1 MTASARTSCLSSR
14 AGHLAPSPPL
24 WPLCSLRLSSWPWPE
39 GTSSWQA
46 PHVAVCGWGS
56 QCAGSCHTQCE
67 ICHSGFTTCQV
78 ALFTRLAP
86 PPPQLSTVPL
96 CPPARRGPA
105 NSLAVRPVKGRVGAC
120 LWGSGPLA
128 ATFSRGCGGQV
139 QGRAQEAGGSTSALC
154 SRPDLGQAA
163 QSLCLSVPPHGMGL
177 SHQLPHRGVIMRAAE
192 TVHVEHLGH
201 SPQRITGAQ

>member
-1 MTASARTSCLSSR
+1 MLGAVTLSVKSATVD
-14 AGHLAPSPPL
+14 
-24 WPLCSLRLSSWPWPE
+24 SLLVRWLFSL
-39 GTSSWQA
+39 
-46 PHVAVCGWGS
+46 GS
-56 QCAGSCHTQCE
+56 
-67 ICHSGFTTCQV
+67 
-78 ALFTRLAP
+78 P
-86 PPPQLSTVPL
+86 PPPHPRGSPS
-96 CPPARRGPA
+96 CAPPQRGPA
-105 NSLAVRPVKGRVGAC
+105 HSLAVRPVEGSVGAC

-139 QGRAQEAGGSTSALC
+139 QGRAQEAGGSTSAVC